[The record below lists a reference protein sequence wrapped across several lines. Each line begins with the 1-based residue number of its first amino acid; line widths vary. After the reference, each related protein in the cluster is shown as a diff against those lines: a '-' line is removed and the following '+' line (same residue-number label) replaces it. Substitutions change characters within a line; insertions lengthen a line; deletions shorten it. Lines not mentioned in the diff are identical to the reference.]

1 MSTLDQLAE
10 EDRLRI
16 GNAWLEAALGEH
28 ASVAAFAR
36 FVLHIMSLG
45 APPNLLRAAI
55 RAMDDEVEHAR
66 LCFAVAKRCIG
77 TPAGPG
83 PLDLSNV
90 FATTDDPQSILDAAI
105 LEGCIAETISA
116 RCAEEALRRLKDESM
131 RAPMTRIA
139 EDESRHADLSWDFV
153 AWMLSVHPSLKQAAS
168 ACFAHALQNPA
179 AEGHEGVQDE
189 FAALEEFGHLC
200 PSSRAQVADD
210 IVRGEIRPRM
220 EALLN

>member
-1 MSTLDQLAE
+1 MSELDLLPE
-10 EDRLRI
+10 EDRVRI
-16 GNAWLEAALGEH
+16 GHAWLEAGLGEH

-36 FVLHIMSLG
+36 FVLHLMSLG
-45 APPNLLRAAI
+45 APPDLLRAAI

-90 FATTDDPQSILDAAI
+90 FAAADDPHSILDAAI

-131 RAPMTRIA
+131 RTSLTRIA

-153 AWMLSVHPSLKQAAS
+153 SWMLSTDPSLRQAAS
-168 ACFAHALQNPA
+168 TCFSRALENQA
-179 AEGHEGVQDE
+179 ADGHEGIQVE
-189 FAALEEFGHLC
+189 FASVEEFGHLC
-200 PSSRAQVADD
+200 PSSRARVADEV
-210 IVRGEIRPRM
+210 VRGEIRPRM